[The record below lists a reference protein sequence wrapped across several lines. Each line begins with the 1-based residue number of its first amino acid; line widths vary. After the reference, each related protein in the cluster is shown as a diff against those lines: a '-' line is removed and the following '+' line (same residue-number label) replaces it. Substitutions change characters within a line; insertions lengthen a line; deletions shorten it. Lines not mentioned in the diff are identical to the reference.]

1 MSLSEKIISF
11 LKITRPLNVF
21 ITFLVVVV
29 AILISQIEK
38 TGLSVIILASIVAAM
53 VTAGGNVINDIYDIE
68 TDKISHP
75 ERILVNGLLSKVEVV
90 FFYNLLN
97 TLAIILA
104 SQLSTPALII
114 VLLTIILLFV
124 YSKFLKKLPLIGNI
138 TVAFLTGLAFIY
150 GGFVSK
156 NPITS
161 VIPATFAFLINFIR
175 EVVKDIQD
183 IEGDKIANLKTFS
196 IEYGIPKSKFVII
209 LLTIILIVVTTIPY
223 FTRIYRIEYFLIV
236 MLIVNPVLV
245 LCLKLLFDKNEPK
258 LSMISNFLK
267 LDMIFG
273 LIAIY
278 LGK

>member
-38 TGLSVIILASIVAAM
+38 TGLSVIILASIAAAM

-104 SQLSTPALII
+104 SKLSTPALII

-124 YSKFLKKLPLIGNI
+124 YSKFLKKLPLIGNFVI
-138 TVAFLTGLAFIY
+138 AFLTGLAFIY